1 MTNNLIKL
9 LLKCLIPVIL
19 IVSFSVAVAAN
30 TREMDEAVKRY
41 YAGYPD
47 EAISMIKPLALA
59 GDVDAQYLLGNILYS
74 LSEKGK
80 LSTIDDPVKWYQM
93 AAEQNSADA
102 VYALGVIFHNR
113 WSKSRD
119 KKEAANAIIYYQ
131 NAVELGYKKAQEP
144 LSKIISRSGISLQKA
159 EAIVKEQGATSAPK
173 SESRVQI
180 SKSEI
185 GNFENDETQAP
196 ISNSLAKNNTA
207 IKRESDA
214 EYKSTVENSNQTVQT
229 AGKIDDELA
238 FTVTLADI
246 TKHCQNYT
254 EAGFNLYAETIMGA
268 LFSGKASMEAIKPDP
283 SKSGTYS
290 VGLTHKQ
297 IDLVISLDLRDVPK
311 DVAVRFEKGNK
322 YAVNGIVVA
331 SKAVGSNCTV
341 SATYQSIKD

>member
-1 MTNNLIKL
+1 LANKFIKQ
-9 LLKCLIPVIL
+9 LLKCLIPAFL
-19 IVSFSVAVAAN
+19 TVSFSVAIAAN
-30 TREMDEAVKRY
+30 TKEMDEAVKRY

-47 EAISMIKPLALA
+47 EAISMIKPLALS

-80 LSTIDDPVKWYQM
+80 LSTIEDPVKWYKM
-93 AAEQNSADA
+93 AAEHNSADA

-113 WSKSRD
+113 WSKSHN

-131 NAVELGYKKAQEP
+131 NAVELGSIKAQEP
-144 LSKIISRSGISLQKA
+144 LSKVISRSGISLQKA
-159 EAIVKEQGATSAPK
+159 EAFIKEQGTTSAPK

-185 GNFENDETQAP
+185 GNFESDETLVP
-196 ISNSLAKNNTA
+196 LSNSLAKNNSA

-214 EYKSTVENSNQTVQT
+214 GDKSTVENSNQTVQT
-229 AGKIDDELA
+229 ADTSDDELA

-246 TKHCQNYT
+246 AKHCQNYT
-254 EAGFNLYAETIMGA
+254 ETGFNLYAETIKGA
-268 LFSGKASMEAIKPDP
+268 LFSGKASMETIKLDP
-283 SKSGTYS
+283 SESGAYS

-297 IDLVISLDLRDVPK
+297 IDLVIFLDLRAVPK
-311 DVAVRFEKGNK
+311 IVAVRYEKGDV
-322 YAVNGIVVA
+322 YAVAGIVVA

-341 SATYQSIKD
+341 SAIYQSSKD